1 MLESPSGTRKRLVII
16 MEYFSLNSAKS
27 FLGKNVNLHLKDGA
41 VIVNVQLTAISKRE
55 SGKNCLLEYVTYG
68 NCKTTRIPIRNVAW
82 AEMLNRNL
90 IQTGNLKIL
99 AGSDKS

>member
-1 MLESPSGTRKRLVII
+1 MVII

-55 SGKNCLLEYVTYG
+55 SGKNCLLEYATYG
-68 NCKTTRIPIRNVAW
+68 NCKIKRIPIRNVAW

-90 IQTGNLKIL
+90 IQTGSLKIF